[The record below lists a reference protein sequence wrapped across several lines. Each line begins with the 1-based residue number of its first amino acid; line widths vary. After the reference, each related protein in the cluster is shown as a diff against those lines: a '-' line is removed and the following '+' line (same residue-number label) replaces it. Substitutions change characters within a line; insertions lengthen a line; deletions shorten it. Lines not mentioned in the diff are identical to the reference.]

1 MAKKTG
7 TKVEKG
13 SPRKFRG
20 FGHLAE
26 LAKKLDPEA
35 VKRLALARK
44 RSVERMVQE
53 ALANCEEK

>member
-53 ALANCEEK
+53 ALAN